1 MQSLDKM
8 AATCRRQGVICE
20 PVSKKINPKND
31 FFKHFVEIISPS
43 PQGHPRTPDIKSK
56 KNLVALKLQIF
67 VPDFAH
73 FSWIGEKEE
82 VWRRKD
88 RRMMKKEGGGSHQRR
103 KKRAAGGKN
112 QKE

>member
-31 FFKHFVEIISPS
+31 FFKHFEIISPS

-82 VWRRKD
+82 VWRRNK
-88 RRMMKKEGGGSHQRR
+88 REKEEG
-103 KKRAAGGKN
+103 
-112 QKE
+112 

>member
-1 MQSLDKM
+1 MQSLVKM

-31 FFKHFVEIISPS
+31 FFKHFEIISPS

-82 VWRRKD
+82 VWRRNK
-88 RRMMKKEGGGSHQRR
+88 REKEEG
-103 KKRAAGGKN
+103 
-112 QKE
+112 

>member
-31 FFKHFVEIISPS
+31 FFKHFEIISPS
-43 PQGHPRTPDIKSK
+43 PQGHPRTPDIKLK

-82 VWRRKD
+82 VWRRNK
-88 RRMMKKEGGGSHQRR
+88 REKEEG
-103 KKRAAGGKN
+103 
-112 QKE
+112 